1 MLEMSYILYWH
12 GRDFGQ
18 YFLPILV
25 LQYLSKK
32 CLIVNQHWG
41 GQSSSYNRIKTTELT
56 IINNVNKAQVM
67 FYLHFKCRKE
77 NSK

>member
-25 LQYLSKK
+25 LQYFSKK
-32 CLIVNQHWG
+32 FLIVNQHGGG
-41 GQSSSYNRIKTTELT
+41 GQSSSYNRK
-56 IINNVNKAQVM
+56 KQQ
-67 FYLHFKCRKE
+67 
-77 NSK
+77 SSQ

>member
-25 LQYLSKK
+25 LQYLRKK

-41 GQSSSYNRIKTTELT
+41 GQSSSYNRK
-56 IINNVNKAQVM
+56 KQQ
-67 FYLHFKCRKE
+67 
-77 NSK
+77 SSQ

>member
-18 YFLPILV
+18 YCLPILV

-32 CLIVNQHWG
+32 FLIVNQHWG
-41 GQSSSYNRIKTTELT
+41 GGSHQVIIEKKQQSS
-56 IINNVNKAQVM
+56 Q
-67 FYLHFKCRKE
+67 
-77 NSK
+77 